1 MTLSSLF
8 TSSSTSGVDERAAGD
23 EKGPPLGDPSL
34 KYYILKRL
42 FHSIFV
48 LVGISLVV
56 FIILHLTGDP
66 AALLMPMDAT
76 PDQIAQF
83 RKEMGFTDP
92 LIVQYWRFFK
102 GTLHGDFGLSFR
114 HSQPAL
120 DLVLERMPATI
131 QLTLAAMIIAMI
143 IAVPVGIIS
152 AIRRNSILDHIG
164 MTGALLGQ
172 STPVFWLGIMLIL
185 VFSVTIQWFPSSGRG
200 AIEHLVLPAV
210 TLGMFSMARTARM
223 MRSSMLEVL
232 GQEYMKTAKA
242 KGLSPRMV
250 ILKHALK
257 NALIPVVT
265 IVGMELGTLLGGAV
279 ITETIFAWP
288 GVGRLAVQAIYN
300 RDYPV
305 VQAAVFLL
313 AAIFVLVNLLV
324 DILYTYLDP
333 RVKLE

>member
-1 MTLSSLF
+1 MKSYLL
-8 TSSSTSGVDERAAGD
+8 R
-23 EKGPPLGDPSL
+23 
-34 KYYILKRL
+34 RL
-42 FHSIFV
+42 FHSLLV

-76 PDQIAQF
+76 PEQIAQF
-83 RKEMGFTDP
+83 RQEMGFTDP
-92 LIVQYWRFFK
+92 LILQYWRFFK

-131 QLTLAAMIIAMI
+131 QLTIAAMVIALIIAL
-143 IAVPVGIIS
+143 PVGIIS

-172 STPVFWLGIMLIL
+172 STPVFWLGVMLIL
-185 VFSVTIQWFPSSGRG
+185 IFSVTLQWFPSSGRG
-200 AIEHLVLPAV
+200 TLQHLILPAV

-232 GQEYMKTAKA
+232 GQEYMKTARA
-242 KGLSPRMV
+242 KGLSPTTV
-250 ILKHALK
+250 IIKHAMK

-265 IVGMELGTLLGGAV
+265 IVGMELGTLLG
-279 ITETIFAWP
+279 E
-288 GVGRLAVQAIYN
+288 Q
-300 RDYPV
+300 
-305 VQAAVFLL
+305 
-313 AAIFVLVNLLV
+313 
-324 DILYTYLDP
+324 
-333 RVKLE
+333 

>member
-1 MTLSSLF
+1 VKF
-8 TSSSTSGVDERAAGD
+8 
-23 EKGPPLGDPSL
+23 
-34 KYYILKRL
+34 YILKRL

-76 PDQIAQF
+76 PEQVAQF

-92 LIVQYWRFFK
+92 VIVQYWRFFK
-102 GTLHGDFGLSFR
+102 GTLRGDFGQSFR

-131 QLTLAAMIIAMI
+131 QLTLAALFLALL

-152 AIRRNSILDHIG
+152 AIKRNSLLDHIG

-185 VFSVTIQWFPSSGRG
+185 IFSVTFQWFPSSGRG
-200 AIEHLVLPAV
+200 ELRHLVLPAI

-232 GQEYMKTAKA
+232 GQEYIKTAKA
-242 KGLSPRMV
+242 KGLAPAMV

-257 NALIPVVT
+257 NAAIPVVT

-305 VQAAVFLL
+305 VQAAVFIL
-313 AAIFVLVNLLV
+313 ASIFVLVNLIV
-324 DILYTYLDP
+324 DLIYTYLDP
-333 RVKLE
+333 RVKLT

>member
-1 MTLSSLF
+1 VVYLVKS
-8 TSSSTSGVDERAAGD
+8 
-23 EKGPPLGDPSL
+23 
-34 KYYILKRL
+34 YILKRL
-42 FHSIFV
+42 FHCIFV
-48 LVGISLVV
+48 LIGISVVV

-76 PDQIAQF
+76 PEQVAQF

-92 LIVQYWRFFK
+92 LLVQYWRFFK
-102 GTLHGDFGLSFR
+102 GTLRLDFGLSFR

-131 QLTLAAMIIAMI
+131 QLTITAMIIAMI

-185 VFSVTIQWFPSSGRG
+185 VFSVTFQWFPSSGRG
-200 AIEHLVLPAV
+200 TLEHLILPAV

-232 GQEYMKTAKA
+232 GQEYMKTARA

-313 AAIFVLVNLLV
+313 ASIFVLVNLVV

-333 RVKLE
+333 RVKLA

>member
-1 MTLSSLF
+1 MK
-8 TSSSTSGVDERAAGD
+8 A
-23 EKGPPLGDPSL
+23 
-34 KYYILKRL
+34 YILKRL

-76 PDQIAQF
+76 PEQVAQF
-83 RKEMGFTDP
+83 RQEMGFNDP
-92 LIVQYWRFFK
+92 ILVQYWRFFK
-102 GTLHGDFGLSFR
+102 GTLRGDFGKSFR

-120 DLVLERMPATI
+120 DLVMERMPATI
-131 QLTLAAMIIAMI
+131 QLTLAAMVIALLVAI
-143 IAVPVGIIS
+143 PVGIIS

-185 VFSVTIQWFPSSGRG
+185 IFSVTLQWFPSSGRG
-200 AIEHLVLPAV
+200 EIQNLVLPAI
-210 TLGMFSMARTARM
+210 TLGMFTMARTARM

-242 KGLSPRMV
+242 KGLKPLTV
-250 ILKHALK
+250 VLKHALK
-257 NALIPVVT
+257 NAAIPVVT
-265 IVGMELGTLLGGAV
+265 IIGMELGTLLGGAV

-313 AAIFVLVNLLV
+313 AAIFVLVNLVV
-324 DILYTYLDP
+324 DLLYTYLDP
-333 RVKLE
+333 RVKLG

>member
-1 MTLSSLF
+1 MKF
-8 TSSSTSGVDERAAGD
+8 
-23 EKGPPLGDPSL
+23 
-34 KYYILKRL
+34 YILKRL

-76 PDQIAQF
+76 PEQVAQF

-92 LIVQYWRFFK
+92 VIVQYWRFFK
-102 GTLHGDFGLSFR
+102 GTLRGDFGQSFR

-131 QLTLAAMIIAMI
+131 QLTLAALFLALV

-152 AIRRNSILDHIG
+152 AIKRNSILDHIG

-185 VFSVTIQWFPSSGRG
+185 IFSVTFQIFPSSGRG
-200 AIEHLVLPAV
+200 EIQHLVLPAI

-232 GQEYMKTAKA
+232 GQDYIKTAKA
-242 KGLSPRMV
+242 KGLAPGIV

-257 NALIPVVT
+257 NASIPVVT

-288 GVGRLAVQAIYN
+288 GVGRLAIQAIYN

-305 VQAAVFLL
+305 VQASVFIL
-313 AAIFVLVNLLV
+313 ASIFVMVNLIV
-324 DILYTYLDP
+324 DLIYTYLDP
-333 RVKLE
+333 RVKLT

>member
-1 MTLSSLF
+1 M
-8 TSSSTSGVDERAAGD
+8 
-23 EKGPPLGDPSL
+23 KG
-34 KYYILKRL
+34 YILKRL

-76 PDQIAQF
+76 PEQVAQF

-92 LIVQYWRFFK
+92 IVVQYWRFFK
-102 GTLHGDFGLSFR
+102 GTLRGDFGQSFR

-120 DLVLERMPATI
+120 ELVMERMPATI
-131 QLTLAAMIIAMI
+131 QLTAAAMVIALVVAI
-143 IAVPVGIIS
+143 PVGIIS

-185 VFSVTIQWFPSSGRG
+185 IFSVTIQWFPSSGRG
-200 AIEHLVLPAV
+200 ELQHLVLPAI
-210 TLGMFSMARTARM
+210 TLGMFTMARTARM
-223 MRSSMLEVL
+223 MRSSMLEVM

-242 KGLSPRMV
+242 KGLSPGTV

-257 NALIPVVT
+257 NAAIPVVT

-313 AAIFVLVNLLV
+313 ASIFVLVNLVV
-324 DILYTYLDP
+324 DLLYTYLDP
-333 RVKLE
+333 RVKLA

>member
-1 MTLSSLF
+1 M
-8 TSSSTSGVDERAAGD
+8 
-23 EKGPPLGDPSL
+23 KG
-34 KYYILKRL
+34 YILKRL

-76 PDQIAQF
+76 PEQVAQF

-92 LIVQYWRFFK
+92 IIVQYWRFFK
-102 GTLHGDFGLSFR
+102 GTLRGDFGQSFR

-120 DLVLERMPATI
+120 DLVMERMPATI
-131 QLTLAAMIIAMI
+131 QLTAAAMVIALVVAI
-143 IAVPVGIIS
+143 PVGIIS

-164 MTGALLGQ
+164 ITGALLGQ

-185 VFSVTIQWFPSSGRG
+185 IFSVTIQWFPSSGRG
-200 AIEHLVLPAV
+200 EIQHLVLPAI
-210 TLGMFSMARTARM
+210 TLGMFTMARTARM
-223 MRSSMLEVL
+223 MRSSMLEVM

-242 KGLSPRMV
+242 KGLSPGMV

-257 NALIPVVT
+257 NAAIPVVT
-265 IVGMELGTLLGGAV
+265 IIGMELGTLLGGAV

-313 AAIFVLVNLLV
+313 ASIFVLVNLIV
-324 DILYTYLDP
+324 DLMYTYLDP
-333 RVKLE
+333 RVKLG

>member
-1 MTLSSLF
+1 MKS
-8 TSSSTSGVDERAAGD
+8 
-23 EKGPPLGDPSL
+23 
-34 KYYILKRL
+34 YILKRL

-48 LVGISLVV
+48 LIGISVVV

-76 PDQIAQF
+76 SEQVAQF

-92 LIVQYWRFFK
+92 LLVQYWRFFK

-131 QLTLAAMIIAMI
+131 QLTITAMIIAMI

-185 VFSVTIQWFPSSGRG
+185 VFSVTFQWFPSSGRG
-200 AIEHLVLPAV
+200 TLQHLILPAV

-232 GQEYMKTAKA
+232 GQEYMKTARA
-242 KGLSPRMV
+242 KGLSPRKV

-313 AAIFVLVNLLV
+313 ASIFVLVNLIV

-333 RVKLE
+333 RVKLG

>member
-1 MTLSSLF
+1 MK
-8 TSSSTSGVDERAAGD
+8 A
-23 EKGPPLGDPSL
+23 
-34 KYYILKRL
+34 YILKRL

-48 LVGISLVV
+48 LVGISVVV

-76 PDQIAQF
+76 PEQVAQF
-83 RKEMGFTDP
+83 RKEMGFEDP

-102 GTLHGDFGLSFR
+102 GTLRGDFGQSFR

-120 DLVLERMPATI
+120 DLVMERMPATI
-131 QLTLAAMIIAMI
+131 QLTIAAMVIALLVAI
-143 IAVPVGIIS
+143 PVGILS
-152 AIRRNSILDHIG
+152 AIRRNSVMDHIG

-185 VFSVTIQWFPSSGRG
+185 IFSVTLQWFPSSGRG
-200 AIEHLVLPAV
+200 EVQHLILPAI
-210 TLGMFSMARTARM
+210 TLGMFTMARTARM

-242 KGLSPRMV
+242 KGLSPGTV

-257 NALIPVVT
+257 NASIPVVT

-313 AAIFVLVNLLV
+313 ASIFVLVNLIV
-324 DILYTYLDP
+324 DLLYTYLDP
-333 RVKLE
+333 RVKLG

>member
-1 MTLSSLF
+1 M
-8 TSSSTSGVDERAAGD
+8 
-23 EKGPPLGDPSL
+23 

-48 LVGISLVV
+48 LVGISVVV
-56 FIILHLTGDP
+56 FVILHLTGDP

-76 PDQIAQF
+76 PEQVAQF

-92 LIVQYWRFFK
+92 LIIQYWRFFK

-131 QLTLAAMIIAMI
+131 QLTFAAMVIALI
-143 IAVPVGIIS
+143 IAVPVGILS
-152 AIRRNSILDHIG
+152 AIRRNSILDHVG

-172 STPVFWLGIMLIL
+172 STPVFWLGVMLIL
-185 VFSVTIQWFPSSGRG
+185 IFSVTLQWFPSSGRG
-200 AIEHLVLPAV
+200 TLGHLILPAI
-210 TLGMFSMARTARM
+210 TLGMFTMARTARM

-232 GQEYMKTAKA
+232 GQEYMKTAMA
-242 KGLSPRMV
+242 KGLSPKMV

-265 IVGMELGTLLGGAV
+265 IIGMELGTLLGGAV

-305 VQAAVFLL
+305 VQAAVFIL
-313 AAIFVLVNLLV
+313 ASIFVLVNLVV
-324 DILYTYLDP
+324 DLLYTYLDP

>member
-1 MTLSSLF
+1 MK
-8 TSSSTSGVDERAAGD
+8 A
-23 EKGPPLGDPSL
+23 
-34 KYYILKRL
+34 YIIKRL

-48 LVGISLVV
+48 LIGISIVV

-76 PDQIAQF
+76 PEQVAQF
-83 RKEMGFTDP
+83 RQEMGFNDP
-92 LIVQYWRFFK
+92 LIIQYWRFFK
-102 GTLHGDFGLSFR
+102 GTLRGDFGQSFR
-114 HSQPAL
+114 HNQPAL
-120 DLVLERMPATI
+120 SLVLERMPATI
-131 QLTLAAMIIAMI
+131 QLTFAALAIALIIAI
-143 IAVPVGIIS
+143 PVGIIS
-152 AIRRNSILDHIG
+152 AIKRNSILDHIG

-172 STPVFWLGIMLIL
+172 STPVFWLGVMLIL
-185 VFSVTIQWFPSSGRG
+185 VFSVILQWFPSSGRG
-200 AIEHLVLPAV
+200 GIENLVLPAI
-210 TLGMFSMARTARM
+210 TLGMYSMARTARM

-242 KGLSPRMV
+242 KGLSPHMV

-257 NALIPVVT
+257 NAAIPVVT

-313 AAIFVLVNLLV
+313 ASIFVLVNLLV
-324 DILYTYLDP
+324 DIIYTYLDP
-333 RVKLE
+333 RVKLG

>member
-1 MTLSSLF
+1 M
-8 TSSSTSGVDERAAGD
+8 
-23 EKGPPLGDPSL
+23 KG
-34 KYYILKRL
+34 YILKRL

-76 PDQIAQF
+76 PEQVAQF
-83 RKEMGFTDP
+83 RQEMGFNDP
-92 LIVQYWRFFK
+92 IIVQYWRFFK
-102 GTLHGDFGLSFR
+102 GTLRGDFGQSFR

-120 DLVLERMPATI
+120 ELVMERMPATI
-131 QLTLAAMIIAMI
+131 QLTLAAMVIALLVAI
-143 IAVPVGIIS
+143 PVGIIS
-152 AIRRNSILDHIG
+152 AIRRNSLLDHIG

-185 VFSVTIQWFPSSGRG
+185 IFSVTLQWFPSSGRG
-200 AIEHLVLPAV
+200 EVQHLILPAI
-210 TLGMFSMARTARM
+210 TLGMFTMARTARM
-223 MRSSMLEVL
+223 MRSSMLEVM

-242 KGLSPRMV
+242 KGLNPGMV

-257 NALIPVVT
+257 NAAIPVVT

-279 ITETIFAWP
+279 ITEWIFAWP
-288 GVGRLAVQAIYN
+288 GVGRLTVQAIFN

-313 AAIFVLVNLLV
+313 ASIFVLVNLVV
-324 DILYTYLDP
+324 DLLYTYLDP
-333 RVKLE
+333 RVKLG

>member
-1 MTLSSLF
+1 VKF
-8 TSSSTSGVDERAAGD
+8 
-23 EKGPPLGDPSL
+23 
-34 KYYILKRL
+34 YILKRL

-76 PDQIAQF
+76 PEQVAQF

-92 LIVQYWRFFK
+92 VIVQYWRFFK
-102 GTLHGDFGLSFR
+102 GTLRGDFGQSFR

-131 QLTLAAMIIAMI
+131 QLTLAALFLALV

-152 AIRRNSILDHIG
+152 AIKRNSILDHIG

-185 VFSVTIQWFPSSGRG
+185 IFSVTFQIFPSSGRG
-200 AIEHLVLPAV
+200 EIQHLVLPAI

-232 GQEYMKTAKA
+232 GQDYIKTAKA
-242 KGLSPRMV
+242 KGLAPGIV

-257 NALIPVVT
+257 NASIPVVT

-288 GVGRLAVQAIYN
+288 GVGRLAIQAIYN

-305 VQAAVFLL
+305 VQASVFIL
-313 AAIFVLVNLLV
+313 ASIFVMVNLIV
-324 DILYTYLDP
+324 DLIYTYLDP
-333 RVKLE
+333 RVKLT

>member
-1 MTLSSLF
+1 MKF
-8 TSSSTSGVDERAAGD
+8 
-23 EKGPPLGDPSL
+23 
-34 KYYILKRL
+34 YILKRL

-76 PDQIAQF
+76 PEQVAQF

-92 LIVQYWRFFK
+92 VIMQYWRFFK
-102 GTLHGDFGLSFR
+102 GTLRGDFGQSFR

-131 QLTLAAMIIAMI
+131 QLTFAALFLALVIAI
-143 IAVPVGIIS
+143 PVGIIS
-152 AIRRNSILDHIG
+152 AIKRNSILDHIG

-185 VFSVTIQWFPSSGRG
+185 IFSVTFQLFPSSGRG
-200 AIEHLVLPAV
+200 EIEHLVLPAI

-232 GQEYMKTAKA
+232 GQEYIKTAKA
-242 KGLSPRMV
+242 KGLAPWIV

-257 NALIPVVT
+257 NASIPVVT

-288 GVGRLAVQAIYN
+288 GVGRLAIQAIYN

-305 VQAAVFLL
+305 VQASVFIL
-313 AAIFVLVNLLV
+313 ASIFVLVNLIV
-324 DILYTYLDP
+324 DLIYTYLDP
-333 RVKLE
+333 RVKLT

>member
-1 MTLSSLF
+1 MK
-8 TSSSTSGVDERAAGD
+8 A
-23 EKGPPLGDPSL
+23 
-34 KYYILKRL
+34 YILKRL

-76 PDQIAQF
+76 PEQVAQF
-83 RKEMGFTDP
+83 RQEMGFNDP
-92 LIVQYWRFFK
+92 VLVQYWRFFK
-102 GTLHGDFGLSFR
+102 GTLRGDFGQSFR

-131 QLTLAAMIIAMI
+131 QLTLAAMVIAL
-143 IAVPVGIIS
+143 AVAIPVGIIS
-152 AIRRNSILDHIG
+152 AIRRNSLLDHIG

-172 STPVFWLGIMLIL
+172 STPVFWLGVMLIL
-185 VFSVTIQWFPSSGRG
+185 IFSVTLQWFPSSGRG
-200 AIEHLVLPAV
+200 EFQNLVLPAI
-210 TLGMFSMARTARM
+210 TLGMFTMARTARM

-242 KGLSPRMV
+242 KGLSPLTV

-257 NALIPVVT
+257 NAAIPVVT
-265 IVGMELGTLLGGAV
+265 IIGMELGTLLGGAV
-279 ITETIFAWP
+279 ITEWIFAWP
-288 GVGRLAVQAIYN
+288 GLGRLAVQAIYN

-313 AAIFVLVNLLV
+313 AAIFVMVNLVV
-324 DILYTYLDP
+324 DLLYTYLDP
-333 RVKLE
+333 RVKLG

>member
-1 MTLSSLF
+1 MVYLVKS
-8 TSSSTSGVDERAAGD
+8 
-23 EKGPPLGDPSL
+23 
-34 KYYILKRL
+34 YILKRL
-42 FHSIFV
+42 FHCIFV
-48 LVGISLVV
+48 LIGISVVV

-76 PDQIAQF
+76 PEQVAQF

-92 LIVQYWRFFK
+92 LLVQYWRFFK
-102 GTLHGDFGLSFR
+102 GTLRLDFGLSFR

-131 QLTLAAMIIAMI
+131 QLTITAMIIAMI

-185 VFSVTIQWFPSSGRG
+185 VFSVTFQWFPSSGRG
-200 AIEHLVLPAV
+200 TLEHLILPAV

-232 GQEYMKTAKA
+232 GQEYMKTARA

-313 AAIFVLVNLLV
+313 ASIFVLVNLVV

-333 RVKLE
+333 RVKLG

>member
-1 MTLSSLF
+1 MKSYL
-8 TSSSTSGVDERAAGD
+8 
-23 EKGPPLGDPSL
+23 
-34 KYYILKRL
+34 LKRL
-42 FHSIFV
+42 FHSLLV
-48 LVGISLVV
+48 LIGISVVV

-76 PDQIAQF
+76 PEQVAEF

-92 LIVQYWRFFK
+92 LILQYWRFFK

-120 DLVLERMPATI
+120 ELVLERMPATI
-131 QLTLAAMIIAMI
+131 QLTLAAMGIALIIAL
-143 IAVPVGIIS
+143 PVGILS

-185 VFSVTIQWFPSSGRG
+185 IFSVTLQWFPSSGRG
-200 AIEHLVLPAV
+200 TIEHLVLPAV
-210 TLGMFSMARTARM
+210 TLGMFTMARTARM
-223 MRSSMLEVL
+223 MRSSMLEIL

-250 ILKHALK
+250 ILKHAMK

-265 IVGMELGTLLGGAV
+265 IIGMELGTLLGGAV

-305 VQAAVFLL
+305 VQAAVFIL
-313 AAIFVLVNLLV
+313 ATIFVLVNLLV

-333 RVKLE
+333 RVKLG

>member
-1 MTLSSLF
+1 MKS
-8 TSSSTSGVDERAAGD
+8 
-23 EKGPPLGDPSL
+23 
-34 KYYILKRL
+34 YILKRL

-48 LVGISLVV
+48 LIGISVVV

-76 PDQIAQF
+76 PEQVAQF

-92 LIVQYWRFFK
+92 LLVQYWRFFK
-102 GTLHGDFGLSFR
+102 GTLRLDFGLSFR

-131 QLTLAAMIIAMI
+131 QLTITAMIIAMI

-185 VFSVTIQWFPSSGRG
+185 VFSVTFQWFPSSGRG
-200 AIEHLVLPAV
+200 TLQHLILPAV

-232 GQEYMKTAKA
+232 GQEYMKTARA

-313 AAIFVLVNLLV
+313 ASIFVLVNLVV

-333 RVKLE
+333 RVKLG

>member
-1 MTLSSLF
+1 M
-8 TSSSTSGVDERAAGD
+8 
-23 EKGPPLGDPSL
+23 KG
-34 KYYILKRL
+34 YILKRL

-76 PDQIAQF
+76 PEQVAQF
-83 RKEMGFTDP
+83 RQEMGFNDP
-92 LIVQYWRFFK
+92 IIVQYWRFFK
-102 GTLHGDFGLSFR
+102 GTLRGDFGQSFR

-120 DLVLERMPATI
+120 ELVMERMPATI
-131 QLTLAAMIIAMI
+131 QLTLAAMVIALLVAI
-143 IAVPVGIIS
+143 PVGIIS

-185 VFSVTIQWFPSSGRG
+185 IFSVTIQWFPSSGRG
-200 AIEHLVLPAV
+200 EIQHLVLPAI
-210 TLGMFSMARTARM
+210 TLGMFTMARTARM
-223 MRSSMLEVL
+223 MRSSMLEVM

-242 KGLSPRMV
+242 KGLSPGMV

-257 NALIPVVT
+257 NAAIPVVT

-279 ITETIFAWP
+279 ITEWIFAWP
-288 GVGRLAVQAIYN
+288 GVGRLTVQAIFN

-313 AAIFVLVNLLV
+313 ASIFVLVNLVV
-324 DILYTYLDP
+324 DLLYTYLDP
-333 RVKLE
+333 RVKLG

>member
-1 MTLSSLF
+1 VKS
-8 TSSSTSGVDERAAGD
+8 
-23 EKGPPLGDPSL
+23 
-34 KYYILKRL
+34 YICKRL
-42 FHSIFV
+42 FHSV
-48 LVGISLVV
+48 LVLIGISVVV
-56 FIILHLTGDP
+56 FVILHLTGDP

-76 PDQIAQF
+76 PEQVAQF

-92 LIVQYWRFFK
+92 LLLQYWRFFK
-102 GTLHGDFGLSFR
+102 GTLRGDFGLSFR

-120 DLVLERMPATI
+120 TLVMERMPATI
-131 QLTLAAMIIAMI
+131 QLTLAAMVIALV
-143 IAVPVGIIS
+143 IAVPVGILS
-152 AIRRNSILDHIG
+152 AIRRNSILDHLG
-164 MTGALLGQ
+164 MTAALLGQ

-185 VFSVTIQWFPSSGRG
+185 IFSVQLQWFPSSGRG
-200 AIEHLVLPAV
+200 QVQHLVLPAI
-210 TLGMFSMARTARM
+210 TLGMYSMARTARM

-242 KGLSPRMV
+242 KGLSPKAV

-257 NALIPVVT
+257 NASIPVVT

-313 AAIFVLVNLLV
+313 AAIFVLVNLVV

-333 RVKLE
+333 RVKLQ

>member
-1 MTLSSLF
+1 VKF
-8 TSSSTSGVDERAAGD
+8 
-23 EKGPPLGDPSL
+23 
-34 KYYILKRL
+34 YILKRL

-76 PDQIAQF
+76 PEQVAQF

-92 LIVQYWRFFK
+92 VIVQYWRFFK
-102 GTLHGDFGLSFR
+102 GTLRGDFGQSFR

-131 QLTLAAMIIAMI
+131 QLTLAALFLALV

-152 AIRRNSILDHIG
+152 AIKRNSILDHIG

-185 VFSVTIQWFPSSGRG
+185 IFSVTFQIFPSSGRG
-200 AIEHLVLPAV
+200 EIQHLVLPAI

-232 GQEYMKTAKA
+232 GQDYIKTAKA
-242 KGLSPRMV
+242 KGLAPGIV

-257 NALIPVVT
+257 NASIPVVT

-288 GVGRLAVQAIYN
+288 GVGRLAIQAIYN

-305 VQAAVFLL
+305 VQASVFLL
-313 AAIFVLVNLLV
+313 ASIFVLVNLIV
-324 DILYTYLDP
+324 DLIYTYLDP
-333 RVKLE
+333 RVKLT

>member
-1 MTLSSLF
+1 M
-8 TSSSTSGVDERAAGD
+8 
-23 EKGPPLGDPSL
+23 KG
-34 KYYILKRL
+34 YILKRL

-76 PDQIAQF
+76 PEQVAQF

-92 LIVQYWRFFK
+92 IIVQYWRFFK
-102 GTLHGDFGLSFR
+102 GTLRGDFGQSFR

-120 DLVLERMPATI
+120 DLVMERMPATI
-131 QLTLAAMIIAMI
+131 QLTAAAMVIALVVAI
-143 IAVPVGIIS
+143 PVGIIS

-185 VFSVTIQWFPSSGRG
+185 IFSVTIQWFPSSGRG
-200 AIEHLVLPAV
+200 EIQHLVLPAI
-210 TLGMFSMARTARM
+210 TLGMFTMARTARM

-242 KGLSPRMV
+242 KGLSPGMV

-257 NALIPVVT
+257 NAAIPVVT
-265 IVGMELGTLLGGAV
+265 IIGMELGTLLGGAV

-313 AAIFVLVNLLV
+313 ASIFVLVNLVV
-324 DILYTYLDP
+324 DLLYTYLDP
-333 RVKLE
+333 RVKLG

>member
-1 MTLSSLF
+1 VKF
-8 TSSSTSGVDERAAGD
+8 
-23 EKGPPLGDPSL
+23 
-34 KYYILKRL
+34 YILKRL

-76 PDQIAQF
+76 PEQVAQF

-92 LIVQYWRFFK
+92 VIVQYWRFFK
-102 GTLHGDFGLSFR
+102 GTLRGDFVQSFR

-131 QLTLAAMIIAMI
+131 QLTLAALFLALVIAI
-143 IAVPVGIIS
+143 PVGIIS
-152 AIRRNSILDHIG
+152 AIKRNSLLDHIG

-185 VFSVTIQWFPSSGRG
+185 IFSVTLQLFPSSGRG
-200 AIEHLVLPAV
+200 EIQHLVLPAI

-232 GQEYMKTAKA
+232 GQEYIKTAKA
-242 KGLSPRMV
+242 KGLSPGIV

-257 NALIPVVT
+257 NASIPVVT

-288 GVGRLAVQAIYN
+288 GVGRLAIQAIYN

-305 VQAAVFLL
+305 VQASVFIL
-313 AAIFVLVNLLV
+313 ASIFVLVNLIV
-324 DILYTYLDP
+324 DLIYTYLDP
-333 RVKLE
+333 RVKLT

>member
-1 MTLSSLF
+1 M
-8 TSSSTSGVDERAAGD
+8 
-23 EKGPPLGDPSL
+23 KG
-34 KYYILKRL
+34 YILKRL

-76 PDQIAQF
+76 PEQVAQF
-83 RKEMGFTDP
+83 RQEMGFNDP
-92 LIVQYWRFFK
+92 IIVQYWRFFK
-102 GTLHGDFGLSFR
+102 GTLRGDFGQSFR

-120 DLVLERMPATI
+120 ELVMERMPATI
-131 QLTLAAMIIAMI
+131 QLTLAAMVIALLVAI
-143 IAVPVGIIS
+143 PVGIIS

-185 VFSVTIQWFPSSGRG
+185 IFSVTIQWFPSSGRG
-200 AIEHLVLPAV
+200 EIQHLVLPAI
-210 TLGMFSMARTARM
+210 TLGMFTMARTARM
-223 MRSSMLEVL
+223 MRSSMLEVM

-242 KGLSPRMV
+242 KGLSPGMV

-257 NALIPVVT
+257 NAAIPVVT

-279 ITETIFAWP
+279 ITEWIFAWP
-288 GVGRLAVQAIYN
+288 GVGRLTVQAIFN

-313 AAIFVLVNLLV
+313 ASIFVLVNLVV
-324 DILYTYLDP
+324 DLLYTYLDP
-333 RVKLE
+333 RVKLT

>member
-1 MTLSSLF
+1 M
-8 TSSSTSGVDERAAGD
+8 
-23 EKGPPLGDPSL
+23 KG
-34 KYYILKRL
+34 YILKRL

-76 PDQIAQF
+76 PEQVAQF
-83 RKEMGFTDP
+83 RQEMGFNDP
-92 LIVQYWRFFK
+92 IVVQYWRFFK
-102 GTLHGDFGLSFR
+102 GTLRGDFGQSFR

-120 DLVLERMPATI
+120 ELVMERMPATI
-131 QLTLAAMIIAMI
+131 QLTLAAMVIALLVAI
-143 IAVPVGIIS
+143 PVGIIS
-152 AIRRNSILDHIG
+152 AIRRNSLLDHIG

-185 VFSVTIQWFPSSGRG
+185 IFSVTIQWFPSSGRG
-200 AIEHLVLPAV
+200 EIQHLVLPAI
-210 TLGMFSMARTARM
+210 TLGMFTMARTARM
-223 MRSSMLEVL
+223 MRSSMLEVM

-242 KGLSPRMV
+242 KGLNPGTV

-257 NALIPVVT
+257 NAAIPVVT
-265 IVGMELGTLLGGAV
+265 IIGMELGTLLGGAV

-313 AAIFVLVNLLV
+313 ASIFVLVNLVV
-324 DILYTYLDP
+324 DLLYTYLDP
-333 RVKLE
+333 RVKLG

>member
-1 MTLSSLF
+1 MKL
-8 TSSSTSGVDERAAGD
+8 
-23 EKGPPLGDPSL
+23 
-34 KYYILKRL
+34 YILKRL

-48 LVGISLVV
+48 LVGISVVV
-56 FIILHLTGDP
+56 FAILHLTGDP
-66 AALLMPMDAT
+66 AALMMPMDAT
-76 PDQIAQF
+76 PEQVAQF

-92 LIVQYWRFFK
+92 LPIQYWRFFK
-102 GTLHGDFGLSFR
+102 GTLHGDFGNSFR

-131 QLTLAAMIIAMI
+131 QLTFAALIIALMI
-143 IAVPVGIIS
+143 AIPAGIVS

-172 STPVFWLGIMLIL
+172 SMPVFWLGVMLIL
-185 VFSVTIQWFPSSGRG
+185 IFSVTLRWFPSSGRG
-200 AIEHLVLPAV
+200 GIQHLVLPAI
-210 TLGMFSMARTARM
+210 TLGMFSMARTARV

-232 GQEYMKTAKA
+232 GKEYMTTAKS
-242 KGLSPRMV
+242 KGLAPHIV

-257 NALIPVVT
+257 NAAIPVVT
-265 IVGMELGTLLGGAV
+265 IIGMELGTLLGGAV

-288 GVGRLAVQAIYN
+288 GVGRLAIQAIYN

-313 AAIFVLVNLLV
+313 ASIFVLINLLV
-324 DILYTYLDP
+324 DITYTYLDP
-333 RVKLE
+333 QVKLG

>member
-1 MTLSSLF
+1 MKF
-8 TSSSTSGVDERAAGD
+8 F
-23 EKGPPLGDPSL
+23 
-34 KYYILKRL
+34 ILKRL

-76 PDQIAQF
+76 PEQVAQF

-92 LIVQYWRFFK
+92 LIIQYGRFFK
-102 GTLHGDFGLSFR
+102 GTLRGDFGNSFR

-131 QLTLAAMIIAMI
+131 QLTFAAMVIALV
-143 IAVPVGIIS
+143 IAIPVGIIS

-172 STPVFWLGIMLIL
+172 STPVFWLGVMLIL
-185 VFSVTIQWFPSSGRG
+185 IFSVTLQWFPSSGRG
-200 AIEHLVLPAV
+200 GLENLVLPAI
-210 TLGMFSMARTARM
+210 TLGMFTMARTARM

-232 GQEYMKTAKA
+232 GQEYMKTAMA
-242 KGLSPRMV
+242 KGLSPQIV
-250 ILKHALK
+250 ILKHAMK
-257 NALIPVVT
+257 NALIPVIT

-313 AAIFVLVNLLV
+313 ASIFVLVNLIV

-333 RVKLE
+333 RVKLA

>member
-1 MTLSSLF
+1 VKS
-8 TSSSTSGVDERAAGD
+8 
-23 EKGPPLGDPSL
+23 
-34 KYYILKRL
+34 YILKRL

-76 PDQIAQF
+76 PEQVAQF

-92 LIVQYWRFFK
+92 LVVQYWRFFK
-102 GTLHGDFGLSFR
+102 GTLHGDFGISFR

-131 QLTLAAMIIAMI
+131 QLTAAAMVIALV
-143 IAVPVGIIS
+143 IAVPVGILS
-152 AIRRNSILDHIG
+152 AIRRNTILDHIG

-185 VFSVTIQWFPSSGRG
+185 IFSVTLQWFPSSGRG
-200 AIEHLVLPAV
+200 DIWNLVLPAV
-210 TLGMFSMARTARM
+210 TLGMFTMARTARM

-232 GQEYMKTAKA
+232 GQEYMKTAMA
-242 KGLSPRMV
+242 KGLSPGMV
-250 ILKHALK
+250 ILKHAMK

-305 VQAAVFLL
+305 VQAAVFIL
-313 AAIFVLVNLLV
+313 ATIFVLVNLAV
-324 DILYTYLDP
+324 DIVYTYLDP

>member
-1 MTLSSLF
+1 M
-8 TSSSTSGVDERAAGD
+8 
-23 EKGPPLGDPSL
+23 KG
-34 KYYILKRL
+34 YILKRL

-76 PDQIAQF
+76 PEQVAQF
-83 RKEMGFTDP
+83 RQEMGFNDP
-92 LIVQYWRFFK
+92 IIVQYWRFFK
-102 GTLHGDFGLSFR
+102 GTLRGDFGQSFR

-120 DLVLERMPATI
+120 ELVMERMPATI
-131 QLTLAAMIIAMI
+131 QLTLAAMVIALLVAI
-143 IAVPVGIIS
+143 PVGIIS
-152 AIRRNSILDHIG
+152 AIRRNSLLDHIG

-185 VFSVTIQWFPSSGRG
+185 IFSVTIQWFPSSGRG
-200 AIEHLVLPAV
+200 EIQHLVLPAI
-210 TLGMFSMARTARM
+210 TLGMFTMARTARM

-242 KGLSPRMV
+242 KGLSPGMV

-257 NALIPVVT
+257 NAAIPVVT
-265 IVGMELGTLLGGAV
+265 IIGMELGTLLGGAV

-313 AAIFVLVNLLV
+313 ASIFVLVNLVV
-324 DILYTYLDP
+324 DLLYTYLDP
-333 RVKLE
+333 RVKLG

>member
-1 MTLSSLF
+1 MK
-8 TSSSTSGVDERAAGD
+8 R
-23 EKGPPLGDPSL
+23 
-34 KYYILKRL
+34 YILKRL

-76 PDQIAQF
+76 PEQVAQF
-83 RKEMGFTDP
+83 RQEMGFNDP
-92 LIVQYWRFFK
+92 IVVQYWRFFK
-102 GTLHGDFGLSFR
+102 GTLRGDFGESFR

-120 DLVLERMPATI
+120 ELVMERMPATI
-131 QLTLAAMIIAMI
+131 QLTAAAMVIALVVAI
-143 IAVPVGIIS
+143 PVGIIS

-185 VFSVTIQWFPSSGRG
+185 IFSVTIQWFPSSGRG
-200 AIEHLVLPAV
+200 EMQHLVLPAI
-210 TLGMFSMARTARM
+210 TLGMFTMARTARM

-242 KGLSPRMV
+242 KGLNPGMV

-257 NALIPVVT
+257 NAAIPVVT
-265 IVGMELGTLLGGAV
+265 IIGMELGTLLGGAV

-305 VQAAVFLL
+305 VQAAVFIL
-313 AAIFVLVNLLV
+313 ASVFVLVNLVV
-324 DILYTYLDP
+324 DLLYTYLDP
-333 RVKLE
+333 RVKLA

>member
-1 MTLSSLF
+1 MKSF
-8 TSSSTSGVDERAAGD
+8 
-23 EKGPPLGDPSL
+23 
-34 KYYILKRL
+34 ILKRL

-48 LVGISLVV
+48 LIGISVVV
-56 FIILHLTGDP
+56 FVILHLTGDP

-76 PDQIAQF
+76 PEQVAQF

-120 DLVLERMPATI
+120 DLVLERMPATV
-131 QLTLAAMIIAMI
+131 QLTFAALVIALV
-143 IAVPVGIIS
+143 IAIPVGIIS
-152 AIRRNSILDHIG
+152 AIRRNSILDHVG

-185 VFSVTIQWFPSSGRG
+185 IFSVTLQWFPSSGRG
-200 AIEHLVLPAV
+200 GIQNLVLPAV
-210 TLGMFSMARTARM
+210 TLGMYSMARTARM

-242 KGLSPRMV
+242 KGLRPGAV
-250 ILKHALK
+250 ILKH
-257 NALIPVVT
+257 ALIPVVT

-305 VQAAVFLL
+305 VQAAVFIL
-313 AAIFVLVNLLV
+313 AAIFVLVNLVV